1 MPHIN
6 RIRVNNVKYNFGT
19 QFYDDFILRF
29 DGKNALYDLANGGGK
44 SVLMLLLFQNL
55 IPNCTLDEKQPI
67 EKLFRTD
74 QGSTT
79 IHSMIEWRLDSR
91 FIREGYKYM
100 LTGFCARKAR
110 EEQRETAAIEYFNYV
125 IFYRGYND
133 NDLVNLPLSNGKER
147 VTYTGLKSY
156 LKDLGRKDMSLDVHI
171 FERKGEYQRFISQYG
186 LYESHWEIL
195 RGINKTEGHVRTY
208 FETRYKTT
216 RKVVEDLLI
225 EEIIQRA
232 FLQGASQETDMA
244 DTLVQIKDKLAEL
257 AVRKE
262 EMGYYDQQTEIL
274 ERFQGRVQLLKKA
287 YEEKEELDTGLVK
300 AYRTANDV
308 YRLKEKD
315 LAVHQKEKEYAG
327 KHIYDISR
335 KLDTIRIQEDQAHL
349 KQLEADT
356 EKFTI
361 ALAEMKEL
369 AQKKQKTLEVAECT
383 NDYVRYLDVRSKW
396 ETINALLSQN
406 HEDTEGILSE
416 LQHLARVRYTLNEM
430 ERQEYHK
437 KLAFTVNA
445 IAETQAMFEEA
456 QAEERRLFSEG
467 AVLQSQIQECK
478 ALSEELGK
486 KLKGFYN
493 QLPEIFMETVSEVLT
508 KKKQSRLANDK
519 KIQEIADQQM
529 AIEIEMDRLNRECDE
544 KRQVNRHLEKEK
556 QDILK
561 FLLSYDQE
569 KEKRDKLL
577 QVYGVDNSELLS
589 DRIEQQLR
597 KVILDYELKLEE
609 ILKLKKQLEHL
620 AQGSPAVMSDAVAS
634 VMEYIRRC
642 HGKNC
647 VFGGDYLKDLSDYD
661 RQILLSRM
669 PFLPEAVIVEGGMAQ
684 IKEDHV
690 LLEKDL
696 GDVIVPV
703 IALSQVL
710 KQEGVAENQDVM
722 FLSKNPELYMNPEVR
737 KHTYEQL
744 SRHLEA
750 LETALLRLGER
761 EQTIQADRRYMTG
774 FELNYQQLYMK
785 HSERM
790 EVISGELEKNE
801 NVIQKHT
808 ERCGQYLD
816 EKQNLGGSLEQLD
829 EENQNLDEEIF
840 VLEQMKAVEEQLT
853 DVEMRWRNLER
864 SKVKNVQLQ
873 KEAAEKERWTKEAVE
888 RLKQEKQEIQE
899 AEDALDRRWKE
910 VYESYY
916 VAGIASD
923 NGLTSEEVDA
933 RFNALKDIYE
943 TEHLDLEDKRQLMAS
958 HQQMMDTLLSSIR
971 KKGLSLRTLDEMSQ
985 GRRLLITPPSK
996 LSEMEKEILEL
1007 RVEIEHQ
1014 EEILFHYH
1022 EDKNKLFGS
1031 VAHGVSS
1038 VEEKYGIFKE
1048 ISVVNNDFASF
1059 MVQQKQALALAIE
1072 KQKQAEDDIQAA
1084 YRELRVYDD
1093 IRRDLERILRV
1104 ENISVNRTK
1113 ESFGLDVDIRKKY
1126 GELCEKHQRMRLEIQ
1141 KHQEAFSKDKE
1152 KTVESLRLLM
1162 AAELAEAVRT
1172 EIGMP
1177 ENAED
1182 TEELMQQLSETTKIV
1197 RMEKERIE
1205 KTIQDMVQI
1214 KQNFEKQCLQRC
1226 MSIKAELERFPA
1238 YSRIVLD
1245 GKTIPMVML
1254 KIPYVKEE
1262 MIGQRM
1268 SEYIDAIVARTD
1280 AYESQ
1285 EERLAYIRQQLSWKR
1300 LFSVIVTDMNSIR
1313 LNLYKRERVKEQSRY
1328 LKYEEAVGSTGQ
1340 SQGIYI
1346 QFLIGVVNYISMVYS
1361 GGGDGSD
1368 LQKVIFIDNPFG
1380 AAKDIYIW
1388 QPIFELLSTNHVQLI
1403 VPTRGA
1409 TPAITG
1415 KFDVNY
1421 VLGQKMIDKM
1431 QQTVVIDYSSNVDV
1445 STMEFEKLEFEQ
1457 EVFDFI

>member
-79 IHSMIEWRLDSR
+79 IHSMIEWRLDQR

-110 EEQRETAAIEYFNYV
+110 EELRETAAIEYFNYV

-147 VTYTGLKSY
+147 VTYSGLKSY
-156 LKDLGRKDMSLDVHI
+156 LKDLGRKDMSLEVHI

-232 FLQGASQETDMA
+232 FLQGANQETDMA

-257 AVRKE
+257 ALRKE
-262 EMGYYDQQTEIL
+262 EMGYYDQQAEIL
-274 ERFQGRVQLLKKA
+274 ERFQGRVQLLKRA
-287 YEEKEELDTGLVK
+287 YEEKEGLDTGLVK

-356 EKFTI
+356 EKFT
-361 ALAEMKEL
+361 LELSEMKEL
-369 AQKKQKTLEVAECT
+369 AQKKQKALEFAEST

-396 ETINALLSQN
+396 EALKELLSQN
-406 HEDTEGILSE
+406 HEDTDGVLEE
-416 LQHLARVRYTLNEM
+416 LQRLARVRYTLNEH
-430 ERQEYHK
+430 ERQEYNK

-445 IAETQAMFEEA
+445 ITETQALFEEV

-467 AVLQSQIQECK
+467 AVLQSQIQESK
-478 ALSEELGK
+478 TLLEDLGK
-486 KLKGFYN
+486 KLKNYYN
-493 QLPEIFMETVSEVLT
+493 QLPEMFMETVSENLA
-508 KKKQSRLANDK
+508 KKKQKRFVDSQM
-519 KIQEIADQQM
+519 IQEITESQM
-529 AIEIEMDRLNRECDE
+529 QLELELDRLNRECDE
-544 KRQVNRHLEKEK
+544 KRQESLRLEKEK
-556 QDILK
+556 AEILK
-561 FLLSYDQE
+561 FFDAYDAE
-569 KEKRDKLL
+569 KEKRDKLAKI
-577 QVYGVDNSELLS
+577 YDSEDGDSLS

-597 KVILDYELKLEE
+597 KVILDYELKREE
-609 ILKLKKQLEHL
+609 IQKLKKQIESLS
-620 AQGSPAVMSDAVAS
+620 QGSPAVMSESVAA

-647 VFGGDYLKDLSDYD
+647 VFGGDYLKDLNDYD
-661 RQILLSRM
+661 RQILLRRI
-669 PFLPEAVIVEGGMAQ
+669 PFLPEAIILESGMSQ
-684 IKEDHV
+684 LKEDRV

-710 KQEGVAENQDVM
+710 QQEGVAENQDVM
-722 FLSKNPELYMNPEVR
+722 FLSKNPELYMNPDVR
-737 KHTYEQL
+737 KTTYEQL
-744 SRHLEA
+744 CGQLET
-750 LETALLRLGER
+750 LETALVRLGER

-785 HSERM
+785 HTERM
-790 EVISGELEKNE
+790 SWLDQNLEKNE
-801 NVIQKHT
+801 DVIRSNTQL
-808 ERCGQYLD
+808 CGQHLD
-816 EKQNLGGSLEQLD
+816 EKQKLQEKMEALD
-829 EENQNLDEEIF
+829 DAVRNLDEEIF
-840 VLEQMKAVEEQLT
+840 VLEQMKTVEEQLT
-853 DVEMRWRNLER
+853 ETEARWRDLER
-864 SKVKNVQLQ
+864 SKVKNFQMQ
-873 KEAAEKERWTKEAVE
+873 KEAAEKLRWTQDAVE
-888 RLKQEKQEIQE
+888 RLKVEKQEIQE
-899 AEDALDRRWKE
+899 GADALDRRWKD

-916 VAGIASD
+916 VAGIAGD

-933 RFNALKDIYE
+933 RFAALKDMYE
-943 TEHLDLEDKRQLMAS
+943 AEHLDLEDKRQLMES
-958 HQQMMDTLLSSIR
+958 HQQLMDTLLGSIR
-971 KKGLSLRTLDEMSQ
+971 KKGLSLRTLEEMSQ
-985 GRRLLITPPSK
+985 GRRLLITEPSK
-996 LSEMEKEILEL
+996 LSEMEKEIFEL

-1038 VEEKYGIFKE
+1038 VEEKYGVFKE
-1048 ISVVNNDFASF
+1048 ISVLDNDYASF
-1059 MVQQKQALALAIE
+1059 VIQQKQALALAIE
-1072 KQKQAEDDIQAA
+1072 KQKKAEDDIQAA

-1093 IRRDLERILRV
+1093 IRRDLERILRM
-1104 ENISVNRTK
+1104 ENISINRTT
-1113 ESFGLDVDIRKKY
+1113 ESFGLDVDIRSKY
-1126 GELCEKHQRMRLEIQ
+1126 GEINDKHQRMRVEIQ
-1141 KHQEAFSKDKE
+1141 KHLEAFAKDKE
-1152 KTVESLRLLM
+1152 KTVESLLLLS

-1172 EIGMP
+1172 EIGIP
-1177 ENAED
+1177 QNVTD
-1182 TEELMQQLSETTKIV
+1182 TDELIQQLSETMKIV

-1262 MIGQRM
+1262 MVGQRM
-1268 SEYIDAIVARTD
+1268 SDYIDAIVARTD

-1285 EERLAYIRQQLSWKR
+1285 EDRLAYIRQQLSWKR

-1361 GGGDGSD
+1361 GGGDGAD

-1431 QQTVVIDYSSNVDV
+1431 QQTVVIDYSSNVDMT
-1445 STMEFEKLEFEQ
+1445 TMEFEKLEFEQ

>member
-79 IHSMIEWRLDSR
+79 IHSMIEWRLDQR

-110 EEQRETAAIEYFNYV
+110 EELRETAAIEYFNYV

-147 VTYTGLKSY
+147 VTYPGLKSY
-156 LKDLGRKDMSLDVHI
+156 LKDLGRKDMSLEVHI

-232 FLQGASQETDMA
+232 FLQGANQETDMA

-257 AVRKE
+257 ALRKE
-262 EMGYYDQQTEIL
+262 EMGYYDQQAEIL
-274 ERFQGRVQLLKKA
+274 ERFQGRVQLLKRA
-287 YEEKEELDTGLVK
+287 YEEKEGLDTGLVK

-356 EKFTI
+356 EKFT
-361 ALAEMKEL
+361 LELSEMKEL
-369 AQKKQKTLEVAECT
+369 AQKKQKALEFAEST

-396 ETINALLSQN
+396 EALKELLSQN
-406 HEDTEGILSE
+406 HEDTDGVLEE
-416 LQHLARVRYTLNEM
+416 LQRLARVRYTLNEH
-430 ERQEYHK
+430 ERQEYNK

-445 IAETQAMFEEA
+445 ITETQALFEEV

-467 AVLQSQIQECK
+467 AVLQSQIQESK
-478 ALSEELGK
+478 VLLEDLGK
-486 KLKGFYN
+486 KLKNYYN
-493 QLPEIFMETVSEVLT
+493 QLPEMFMETVSENLA
-508 KKKQSRLANDK
+508 KKKQKRFADSQM
-519 KIQEIADQQM
+519 IQEIAESQM
-529 AIEIEMDRLNRECDE
+529 QLELELDRLNRECDE
-544 KRQVNRHLEKEK
+544 KRQESLHLEKEK
-556 QDILK
+556 AEILK
-561 FLLSYDQE
+561 FFDAYDVE
-569 KEKRDKLL
+569 KEKRDKLAKI
-577 QVYGVDNSELLS
+577 YDSEDGESLS
-589 DRIEQQLR
+589 ERIEQQLR
-597 KVILDYELKLEE
+597 KVILDYELKREE
-609 ILKLKKQLEHL
+609 IQKLKKQIESLS
-620 AQGSPAVMSDAVAS
+620 QGSPAVMSESVAA

-647 VFGGDYLKDLSDYD
+647 VFGGDYLKDLNDYD
-661 RQILLSRM
+661 RQILLSRI
-669 PFLPEAVIVEGGMAQ
+669 PFLPEAIILESGMSQ
-684 IKEDHV
+684 LKEDRV
-690 LLEKDL
+690 LLEKDF

-710 KQEGVAENQDVM
+710 QQEGVAENQDVM
-722 FLSKNPELYMNPEVR
+722 FLSKNPELYMNPDVR
-737 KHTYEQL
+737 RTTYEQL
-744 SRHLEA
+744 CGQLET
-750 LETALLRLGER
+750 LETALVRLGER

-785 HSERM
+785 HTERM
-790 EVISGELEKNE
+790 SWLVQNLEKNE
-801 NVIQKHT
+801 DLIQSNT
-808 ERCGQYLD
+808 QLCGQHLD
-816 EKQNLGGSLEQLD
+816 EKQKLQEKMEALD
-829 EENQNLDEEIF
+829 DAVRNLDEEIF
-840 VLEQMKAVEEQLT
+840 VLEQMKTVEEQLT
-853 DVEMRWRNLER
+853 ETEVRWRDLER
-864 SKVKNVQLQ
+864 SKVKNFQMQ
-873 KEAAEKERWTKEAVE
+873 KEAAEKLRWTQDAVE
-888 RLKQEKQEIQE
+888 RLKVEKQEIQE
-899 AEDALDRRWKE
+899 GADALDRRWKDA
-910 VYESYY
+910 YESYY
-916 VAGIASD
+916 VAGIAGD

-933 RFNALKDIYE
+933 RFTALKDMYE
-943 TEHLDLEDKRQLMAS
+943 AEHLDLEDKRQLMES
-958 HQQMMDTLLSSIR
+958 HQQLMDTLLGSIR
-971 KKGLSLRTLDEMSQ
+971 KKGLSLRTLEEMSQ
-985 GRRLLITPPSK
+985 GRRLLITEPSK
-996 LSEMEKEILEL
+996 LSEMEKEIFEL

-1038 VEEKYGIFKE
+1038 VEEKYGVFKE
-1048 ISVVNNDFASF
+1048 ISVLDNDYASF
-1059 MVQQKQALALAIE
+1059 VIQQKQALALAIE
-1072 KQKQAEDDIQAA
+1072 KQKKAEDDIQAA

-1093 IRRDLERILRV
+1093 IRRDLERILRM
-1104 ENISVNRTK
+1104 ENISINRTT
-1113 ESFGLDVDIRKKY
+1113 ESFGLDVDIRSKY
-1126 GELCEKHQRMRLEIQ
+1126 GEINDKHQRMRVEIQ
-1141 KHQEAFSKDKE
+1141 KHLEAFAKDKE
-1152 KTVESLRLLM
+1152 KTVESLLLLS

-1172 EIGMP
+1172 EIGIP
-1177 ENAED
+1177 QNVTD
-1182 TEELMQQLSETTKIV
+1182 TDELIQQLSETMKIV

-1262 MIGQRM
+1262 MVGQRM
-1268 SEYIDAIVARTD
+1268 SDYIDAIVVRTD

-1361 GGGDGSD
+1361 GGGDGAD

-1431 QQTVVIDYSSNVDV
+1431 QQTVVIDYSSNVDMT
-1445 STMEFEKLEFEQ
+1445 TMEFEKLEFEQ

>member
-91 FIREGYKYM
+91 FVREGYKYM

-110 EEQRETAAIEYFNYV
+110 EELRETAAIEYFNYV

-232 FLQGASQETDMA
+232 FMQGSSQETDMA
-244 DTLVQIKDKLAEL
+244 DTLVQIKDKLADL
-257 AVRKE
+257 AIRKE
-262 EMGYYDQQTEIL
+262 EMGAYDKQAEVL
-274 ERFQGRVQLLKKA
+274 DSFSGRVQLLKKT
-287 YEEKEELDTGLVK
+287 YEEKEALDTNLVK
-300 AYRTANDV
+300 AYRTANEV
-308 YRLKEKD
+308 YHLKEKD
-315 LAVHQKEKEYAG
+315 LTVYQKEKEYAG

-335 KLDTIRIQEDQAHL
+335 RLDTIRIQEDQEHL

-356 EKFTI
+356 EKFT
-361 ALAEMKEL
+361 LELSELKET
-369 AQKKQKTLEVAECT
+369 AQKKQKALEAAEST
-383 NDYVRYLDVRSKW
+383 NDYVRYLEVKSKW
-396 ETINALLSQN
+396 EALKELLSQN
-406 HEDTEGILSE
+406 HEDTEGVLEE
-416 LQHLARVRYTLNEM
+416 LQRLARVRYTLNE
-430 ERQEYHK
+430 QELRDANK
-437 KLAFTVNA
+437 KLAFTINA
-445 IAETQAMFEEA
+445 IEESKKLHEEA
-456 QAEERRLFSEG
+456 EREERQWFSEG
-467 AVLQSQIQECK
+467 AVIGSQIQECK
-478 ALSEELGK
+478 QSSEDLGQ
-486 KLKGFYN
+486 KLKSFYKE
-493 QLPEIFMETVSEVLT
+493 LPTMLMENTLDALMHQKQNRTANTVHIQKISE
-508 KKKQSRLANDK
+508 
-519 KIQEIADQQM
+519 QQM
-529 AIEIEMDRLNRECDE
+529 ELENEFNRLNRENDE
-544 KRQVNRHLEKEK
+544 KHQEIHLLEKECA
-556 QDILK
+556 DIQT
-561 FLLSYDQE
+561 FLDAYAREQ
-569 KEKRDKLL
+569 EKRDKLI
-577 QVYGVDNSELLS
+577 QIYGANGSESLA
-589 DRIEQQLR
+589 DVIEQQLR
-597 KVILDYELKLEE
+597 KVILDYELKSKE
-609 ILKLKKQLEHL
+609 ILKLRGQIENLS
-620 AQGSPAVMSDAVAS
+620 QGSPNVISEAAAE

-642 HGKNC
+642 HGKRC
-647 VFGGDYLKDLSDYD
+647 VFGGDYLKDLNDYD
-661 RQILLSRM
+661 RQILLNRI
-669 PFLPEAVIVEGGMAQ
+669 PFLPGAIILESGMAK
-684 IKEDHV
+684 IKEDRV
-690 LLEKDL
+690 LFEKDF
-696 GDVIVPV
+696 GDGLVPV
-703 IALSQVL
+703 ITLSSVL
-710 KQEGVAENQDVM
+710 QQENVTENTNVI
-722 FLSKNPELYMNPEVR
+722 FLSKNPELYQSPEVR
-737 KHTYEQL
+737 QKAMDALVKQ
-744 SRHLEA
+744 
-750 LETALLRLGER
+750 LETLESARVRLAER

-774 FELNYQQLYMK
+774 FELNYQQFYTK
-785 HSERM
+785 RSERM
-790 EVISGELEKNE
+790 AWIVKTLEKDKETLQKNAEKIHKCLEEKMRLDSSLEALDAENQQIDEVIF
-801 NVIQKHT
+801 I
-808 ERCGQYLD
+808 
-816 EKQNLGGSLEQLD
+816 
-829 EENQNLDEEIF
+829 
-840 VLEQMKAVEEQLT
+840 LEQMKVIEDQLAET
-853 DVEMRWRNLER
+853 ENRWKDLER
-864 SKVKNVQLQ
+864 AKVKNNRMQ
-873 KEAAEKERWTKEAVE
+873 KEAEEKVRWTAEAIE
-888 RLKQEKQEIQE
+888 KLIQEKQSMMDGI
-899 AEDALDRRWKE
+899 DALERRWKDM
-910 VYESYY
+910 YESYY
-916 VAGIASD
+916 AAGIEVD
-923 NGLTSEEVDA
+923 NNLTSEEVDA
-933 RFNALKDIYE
+933 RFTAMKDLYE
-943 TEHLDLEDKRQLMAS
+943 KEHLDLEDKRRLMES
-958 HQQMMDTLLSSIR
+958 YQQMMDTLLASIR
-971 KKGLSLRTLDEMSQ
+971 KKGISLRTLEEMSQ
-985 GRRLLITPPSK
+985 GRRLMIVEATR
-996 LSEMEKEILEL
+996 LSEMEKELLAL

-1038 VEEKYGIFKE
+1038 VEEKYGAFQQIT
-1048 ISVVNNDFASF
+1048 VLNNDYASY
-1059 MVQQKQALALAIE
+1059 VLTQKQALTLAIE
-1072 KQKQAEDDIQAA
+1072 KQKKAEESIQSA

-1104 ENISVNRTK
+1104 ENISINRTK
-1113 ESFGLDVDIRKKY
+1113 ESFGPEVDIRKIY
-1126 GELCEKHQRMRLEIQ
+1126 GELNDTHQRMRQEVQ
-1141 KHQEAFSKDKE
+1141 KKQEAFMKDKE
-1152 KTVESLRLLM
+1152 KTVENLQLL
-1162 AAELAEAVRT
+1162 AAVELSEAVRT
-1172 EIGMP
+1172 EIVIP
-1177 ENAED
+1177 AN
-1182 TEELMQQLSETTKIV
+1182 TEETNELLDQLAETTRIV

-1205 KTIQDMVQI
+1205 KTIHDMVQI
-1214 KQNFEKQCLQRC
+1214 KHNFEKQCLQRC

-1262 MIGQRM
+1262 MQSQRM

-1285 EERLAYIRQQLSWKR
+1285 EERVAYIRQQLSWKR

-1361 GGGDGSD
+1361 GGGDGAD

-1431 QQTVVIDYSSNVDV
+1431 QQTVVVDYSSNVDI
-1445 STMEFEKLEFEQ
+1445 SAMEFEKLEFEQ